1 MSIIQVYAPT
11 TSEDILEI
19 EQFYNSLTESTI
31 RMRNKGYQVIIMG
44 DWNSPIGKD
53 ARKGHGTMG
62 KHGGEDTRNENGK
75 KMLDF
80 CITNN
85 ILIGNTF
92 FPHKNIHKF
101 TFKAGGTGITTII
114 DYITYTS
121 DTRYMDVKVNR
132 GAELDTD
139 HYLLVLTYRL
149 KLRHKK
155 TKTQIYTKIKTKR
168 LENEES
174 RKDYE
179 NLVTE
184 KLEQRTQT
192 DSLEENWNIFKNI
205 IIESAE
211 EICGRRKLGN
221 KKKRTPWWNDT
232 VKEAVSQKK
241 KAWEKYLRTN
251 LEEDRQIYKTKRNES
266 RDKLKLSKRKS

>member
-1 MSIIQVYAPT
+1 MQ
-11 TSEDILEI
+11 
-19 EQFYNSLTESTI
+19 
-31 RMRNKGYQVIIMG
+31 
-44 DWNSPIGKD
+44 GKD
-53 ARKGHGTMG
+53 TEQWG

-101 TFKAGGTGITTII
+101 TFKADGTGNTTII
-114 DYITYTS
+114 DYITCTS
-121 DTRYMDVKVNR
+121 DTRYNVMDVKVNR

-139 HYLLVLTYRL
+139 HYLLVLTCRL

-192 DSLEENWNIFKNI
+192 NSSEDNWNIFKNI

-211 EICGRRKLGN
+211 EICGRRKVGN
-221 KKKRTPWWNDT
+221 KKNRTPWWNDT

-241 KAWEKYLRTN
+241 KAWKKYLRTN
-251 LEEDRQIYKTKRNES
+251 LEEDLQIYKTKRNES